1 MHGRDH
7 VTRLKPEQRDHPLKF
22 AGFHNQSPL
31 LTMLQYSNNKKCP
44 LCNVLFEVSILED
57 NKVTSNITAD
67 RMDNNK
73 PHIKSNCKPTC
84 VSCNV
89 AKRYA

>member
-1 MHGRDH
+1 MIG
-7 VTRLKPEQRDHPLKF
+7 T
-22 AGFHNQSPL
+22 
-31 LTMLQYSNNKKCP
+31 NKKCP
-44 LCNVLFEVSILED
+44 LCNVLFDVSILED

-73 PHIKSNCKPTC
+73 PHTKSNCKLAC

-89 AKRYA
+89 AKR